1 MAGVNKTT
9 TYLKGHMNFTQA
21 WQWLEEKHFP
31 FTLLLL
37 IFVGLNF
44 HDFADLKSYR
54 ENKWQ

>member
-37 IFVGLNF
+37 FFVGLNF

-54 ENKWQ
+54 ENK